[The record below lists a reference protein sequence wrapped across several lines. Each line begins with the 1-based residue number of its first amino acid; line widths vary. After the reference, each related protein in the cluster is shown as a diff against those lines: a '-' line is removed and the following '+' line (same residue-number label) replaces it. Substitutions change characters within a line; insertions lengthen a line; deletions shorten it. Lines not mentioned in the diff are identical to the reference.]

1 MRSCV
6 VFFSRKFAS
15 IHLQYVDNICFQKV
29 FEFYVR
35 AIGVIKILEFPNRK
49 FFPSNCIFLSFSVEE
64 EEEADEELETKAPAV
79 CDDSGVLHR
88 ASSRSSLASEAS
100 AQNLDLALVQGLTP
114 FSKPLMAT
122 SSDPEATPAPFPGIK
137 SISRNFY
144 CEFKFTKNSFNNDDK
159 N

>member
-1 MRSCV
+1 MK
-6 VFFSRKFAS
+6 FFQMNF
-15 IHLQYVDNICFQKV
+15 C
-29 FEFYVR
+29 
-35 AIGVIKILEFPNRK
+35 NRFK
-49 FFPSNCIFLSFSVEE
+49 WGNQHCTRIFPSNCIFPSFFSVEE

-137 SISRNFY
+137 SISRNF
-144 CEFKFTKNSFNNDDK
+144 FS
-159 N
+159 

>member
-1 MRSCV
+1 M
-6 VFFSRKFAS
+6 
-15 IHLQYVDNICFQKV
+15 
-29 FEFYVR
+29 
-35 AIGVIKILEFPNRK
+35 IKLIEFPNRK

-122 SSDPEATPAPFPGIK
+122 SSDPEATPAPFPGKNCEIDFTK
-137 SISRNFY
+137 FFSISFRLIMML
-144 CEFKFTKNSFNNDDK
+144 KFIF
-159 N
+159 

>member
-1 MRSCV
+1 MYVPHWEWIMANFFRQI
-6 VFFSRKFAS
+6 VFFR
-15 IHLQYVDNICFQKV
+15 L
-29 FEFYVR
+29 
-35 AIGVIKILEFPNRK
+35 
-49 FFPSNCIFLSFSVEE
+49 FSVEE

-122 SSDPEATPAPFPGIK
+122 SSDPEATPAPFPGKNCEIDFTK
-137 SISRNFY
+137 FFFL
-144 CEFKFTKNSFNNDDK
+144 EFKFTENSLMNNDNDLCFSCIT
-159 N
+159 NWHGSQSSGISA

>member
-1 MRSCV
+1 M
-6 VFFSRKFAS
+6 
-15 IHLQYVDNICFQKV
+15 
-29 FEFYVR
+29 
-35 AIGVIKILEFPNRK
+35 IKLIELSNRK
-49 FFPSNCIFLSFSVEE
+49 FFPSNCIFLPFSVEE

-137 SISRNFY
+137 LFVKSISRNFSQ
-144 CEFKFTKNSFNNDDK
+144 FRFV
-159 N
+159 